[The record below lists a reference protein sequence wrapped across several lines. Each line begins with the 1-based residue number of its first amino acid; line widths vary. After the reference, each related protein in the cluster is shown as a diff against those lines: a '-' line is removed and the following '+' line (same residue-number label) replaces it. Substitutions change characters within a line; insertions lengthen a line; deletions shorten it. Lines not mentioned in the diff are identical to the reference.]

1 MTLLLIRGVVL
12 WYLASSLMSQ
22 VTSKLEIISKFMTQ
36 DRLLST
42 FLSLSLSL
50 SYSQSFSPSH
60 AFFYI
65 SLTHLH
71 KQTYGTFVSKDAMM
85 HIIQGNRLDS
95 FFAAFFSFYTFILLL
110 LPQISLVIPHSFVDE
125 EKNGQSLTKQATT
138 CKWSKDQM

>member
-1 MTLLLIRGVVL
+1 MV
-12 WYLASSLMSQ
+12 SSILFDVSSYKQTWNNIQ
-22 VTSKLEIISKFMTQ
+22 VHDARSIVEYI
-36 DRLLST
+36 
-42 FLSLSLSL
+42 FLSSTH
-50 SYSQSFSPSH
+50 SFSPSH

-95 FFAAFFSFYTFILLL
+95 FFAAFFSFYTILLL